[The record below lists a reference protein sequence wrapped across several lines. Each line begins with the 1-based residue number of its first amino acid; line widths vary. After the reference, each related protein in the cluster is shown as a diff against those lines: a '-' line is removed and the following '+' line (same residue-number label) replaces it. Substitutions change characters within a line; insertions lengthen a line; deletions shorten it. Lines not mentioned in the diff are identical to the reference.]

1 MVDNGL
7 SIFADQKL
15 DIPNQREFDD
25 MPNWYA
31 DYSQFFRYLLTRTTE
46 TRRNTRMARSLL
58 PGFLLFVQ

>member
-31 DYSQFFRYLLTRTTE
+31 DYS
-46 TRRNTRMARSLL
+46 
-58 PGFLLFVQ
+58 PVFLLFVQ